1 MKLGSRGIFCSTSNK
16 KTKSSYFNIE
26 LFVENLIDPV
36 GAGDALLAY
45 ATLTMLDTKNLAAA
59 GIIGSLAAACE
70 CEMDGKH
77 TNYAKKYFEKIDK
90 IKKNFE

>member
-1 MKLGSRGIFCSTSNK
+1 MKLGPRGIFCSTSNK
-16 KTKSSYFNIE
+16 NTKSSYFNIDS
-26 LFVENLIDPV
+26 FVENLIDPV

-70 CEMDGKH
+70 CEMDGNTPITPK
-77 TNYAKKYFEKIDK
+77 NIFEKIDK